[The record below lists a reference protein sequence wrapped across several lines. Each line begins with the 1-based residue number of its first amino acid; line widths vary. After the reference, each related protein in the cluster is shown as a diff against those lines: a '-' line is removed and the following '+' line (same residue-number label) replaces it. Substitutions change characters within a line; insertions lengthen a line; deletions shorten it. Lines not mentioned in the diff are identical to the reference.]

1 MLNIKTISAR
11 YVGYINVDA
20 IYREDRHSTLLTHY
34 WAYFQSVHINDL
46 WVWPRGLTGPVSNSL
61 KITLF
66 VSPNAIYCIYPVPLL
81 MRSVIVFNEDVD
93 VSVSDTEG
101 TSQHILPHALHSSS
115 GNSKIDF

>member
-1 MLNIKTISAR
+1 MGVAK
-11 YVGYINVDA
+11 G
-20 IYREDRHSTLLTHY
+20 
-34 WAYFQSVHINDL
+34 AYGPGFQF
-46 WVWPRGLTGPVSNSL
+46 L
-61 KITLF
+61 KNYTF

-115 GNSKIDF
+115 GNSKIDFRCLVPFL